1 MTEDTADAGAD
12 ITEDAAD
19 AGVAIAGADITEDT
33 ADAGVAVAGRWFF
46 LPRVARFP
54 DMAFWV
60 ASFAATSFSLR
71 VFATGL
77 FLATVIRL
85 EGIRMKKEGRGVKTN
100 SKPMPNFIPS
110 TPGTSSS
117 FRLHL
122 QAITKNK
129 IEPLKPSELL

>member
-1 MTEDTADAGAD
+1 
-12 ITEDAAD
+12 
-19 AGVAIAGADITEDT
+19 
-33 ADAGVAVAGRWFF
+33 VAVAGRWFF
-46 LPRVARFP
+46 LPQVARFP

-77 FLATVIRL
+77 FLATVTCL
-85 EGIRMKKEGRGVKTN
+85 EGIRIKKEGRGVKTN
-100 SKPMPNFIPS
+100 SKPMPNFILS

-117 FRLHL
+117 SGLHL

>member
-19 AGVAIAGADITEDT
+19 AGMAIAGADITEDA
-33 ADAGVAVAGRWFF
+33 ADAGVAVAGADITEDAADAGVAIAEADMTEDAADTGLAIAGVAVAGRWFF
-46 LPRVARFP
+46 LPRVAHFP

-77 FLATVIRL
+77 FLATV
-85 EGIRMKKEGRGVKTN
+85 T
-100 SKPMPNFIPS
+100 
-110 TPGTSSS
+110 
-117 FRLHL
+117 H
-122 QAITKNK
+122 
-129 IEPLKPSELL
+129 